1 MNYLILVMN
10 SCTFQSC
17 HYRRLARIPL
27 VFVGAKEEQ
36 LRCMSDESVYSEEI
50 PCIERSQWEYES
62 YLQLFSW
69 PFCHCKYAE
78 EGNNAEEK
86 AYQPANDNHL
96 KKSFGVREAQR
107 KYIDEP
113 QIVE

>member
-1 MNYLILVMN
+1 M
-10 SCTFQSC
+10 FQPR
-17 HYRRLARIPL
+17 HYRCLARIPL

-62 YLQLFSW
+62 YLQFLSW
-69 PFCHCKYAE
+69 SLCHCKYAE

-96 KKSFGVREAQR
+96 KESFGVREAQC
-107 KYIDEP
+107 KDVDKP
-113 QIVE
+113 QIVKQAII